1 MLKILSANPF
11 LGTIAQLVEQ
21 WTFNPQVIGS
31 NPVGSI
37 GVNPLLVDTKLIQIP
52 FLSSPTRN

>member
-1 MLKILSANPF
+1 MGF
-11 LGTIAQLVEQ
+11 IAQLVEQ
-21 WTFNPQVIGS
+21 WTFNPQAIGS

-37 GVNPLLVDTKLIQIP
+37 GANPLLVSTKLIQIP